1 MMRANGFGPFQDADL
16 GTRYCFLCG
25 KEIKNFPPF
34 LVEMTSASTND
45 DDSAFVGAP
54 YHPECYIE
62 KSSIGFHYEESGHI
76 DEV

>member
-1 MMRANGFGPFQDADL
+1 MMRANGFGPYQEADL

-25 KEIKNFPPF
+25 KEIENFPPF
-34 LVEMTSASTND
+34 LVEMTSASIND
-45 DDSAFVGAP
+45 DDNAFVGAP

-76 DEV
+76 DEA